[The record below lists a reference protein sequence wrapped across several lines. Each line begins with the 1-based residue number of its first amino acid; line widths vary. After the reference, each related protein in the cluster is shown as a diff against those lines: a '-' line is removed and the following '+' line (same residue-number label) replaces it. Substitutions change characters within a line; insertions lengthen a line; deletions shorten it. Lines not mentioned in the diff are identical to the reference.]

1 MNIFKINFQ
10 IIIIISSIFFIYSK
24 NIGIYEEIEKSF
36 NYCQSSSAKLSID
49 IMCETFQSINNS
61 KIIECIDDLKRLKT
75 EILESNEFIETK
87 HNDKVVFILNG
98 EYYQTNCS
106 KIDKIYIPRIFEKCT
121 KDIFLYFYNNG
132 VKTFGFLSTFGIIKS
147 SSIQTECTDQYS
159 TVEIGNYQF
168 IKYKNMIKVNNL
180 KPIPGALKNK
190 LDVKVEQKIADLMI
204 SSLNSKNPYMIAL
217 VCLSIFTFLTVVFLV
232 SLMKTRKKK
241 SLLNFLFRYVVFIKF
256 FFLHVN
262 F

>member
-106 KIDKIYIPRIFEKCT
+106 KIDKIYIP
-121 KDIFLYFYNNG
+121 
-132 VKTFGFLSTFGIIKS
+132 
-147 SSIQTECTDQYS
+147 
-159 TVEIGNYQF
+159 
-168 IKYKNMIKVNNL
+168 
-180 KPIPGALKNK
+180 
-190 LDVKVEQKIADLMI
+190 
-204 SSLNSKNPYMIAL
+204 
-217 VCLSIFTFLTVVFLV
+217 
-232 SLMKTRKKK
+232 
-241 SLLNFLFRYVVFIKF
+241 
-256 FFLHVN
+256 
-262 F
+262 